1 MRDNNGKLIVSLV
14 VGSELLMFSLCFP
27 IIFTHENEDENLKL
41 FGVFKNKTLNGKFFS
56 ENSLRATANIFLL
69 FLFRSILSG
78 IQGNVDVDFFRMIQ
92 GWDCG
97 GVLKEIMR

>member
-1 MRDNNGKLIVSLV
+1 MEKLIVSLV

-41 FGVFKNKTLNGKFFS
+41 FGVFKNEMLNGKFFS
-56 ENSLRATANIFLL
+56 ENSLRATAKYIFLL

-78 IQGNVDVDFFRMIQ
+78 IQGNVDVDIFFESFK
-92 GWDCG
+92 G
-97 GVLKEIMR
+97 GIAAVFWRE